1 MQRIAGRPANEGRA
15 VIENGDRATLEVE
28 HMGPLL
34 EGEDPNTTHAED
46 ARHCIRLYTELIS
59 FKQELLSRAERALDG
74 LSAEAKKELAATDVP
89 VLEAQLARYESRL
102 EFWYRRAWELEGIDL
117 DRDQLEV
124 HYRGRSLELTRR
136 EYQLL
141 ACLMRHPYQYLS
153 ARRLVH
159 MAWGEQLADEQLR
172 VYVVR
177 LRRKLQDLELPA
189 RLVNRPRKGYSLVFD

>member
-1 MQRIAGRPANEGRA
+1 MQRSIGRSHEGTT
-15 VIENGDRATLEVE
+15 VIQNGAQSALEVQ
-28 HMGPLL
+28 HAGPLL
-34 EGEDPNTTHAED
+34 EGEDPETTHAED

-74 LSAEAKKELAATDVP
+74 LSAEAKKELSATDVP
-89 VLEAQLARYESRL
+89 VLEAQLARYEARL

-117 DRDQLEV
+117 DREQLEV

-159 MAWGEQLADEQLR
+159 LSWGEQLADEQLR

-177 LRRKLQDLELPA
+177 LRRKLQELELPA
-189 RLVNRPRKGYSLVFD
+189 RLVNRPRKGYSLIFD